1 MMIRLRL
8 TACVVLLVVS
18 HAAAQLRDV
27 RVMSSGATAPAY
39 LELVQ
44 PFEKAGAFKAV
55 TLATSNGVGAANIAT
70 RVRGGEAVDV
80 LLLSAGV
87 MDDMIKEGHVVA
99 ASRVDIGRSAI
110 GVGVKA
116 GAKRP
121 DISTVAALT
130 KTFLDAKSIAV
141 SAQISGIYLTTELFA
156 SLGIAEQVMPKVR
169 RVDNEP
175 VGNALVRGEAE
186 LGVQQISELRGVKG
200 VDYVGPF
207 PGAVQRVSV
216 FAVGIATKAPNPRG
230 ARALVD
236 LVLSPA
242 GRAVLKDSGLDPIA
256 R

>member
-1 MMIRLRL
+1 MRFRLAAL
-8 TACVVLLVVS
+8 VIAFVVS
-18 HAAAQLRDV
+18 HAAAQVREV

-39 LELVQ
+39 LQLIQ
-44 PFEKAGAFKAV
+44 PFEAATKLNAV

-80 LLLSAGV
+80 LFLSASI
-87 MDDMIKEGHVVA
+87 MDDMIKEGHVVPA
-99 ASRVDIGRSAI
+99 TRVDIGRSAI
-110 GVGVKA
+110 GVGVRA

-121 DISTVAALT
+121 DISTVEALT
-130 KTFLDAKSIAV
+130 KTFLDAKSIAI

-156 SLGIAEQVMPKVR
+156 KLGIAEQVLPKVR
-169 RVDNEP
+169 HVENEP

-200 VDYVGPF
+200 VDYIGPF
-207 PGAVQRVSV
+207 PDAVQRVSV
-216 FAVGIATKAPNPRG
+216 FSVGIATKAPNPKG
-230 ARALVD
+230 AKAFVD

-242 GRAVLKDSGLDPIA
+242 GQAVLKQSGLDPIA

>member
-1 MMIRLRL
+1 MRIRL
-8 TACVVLLVVS
+8 AVLLVALVVS
-18 HAAAQLRDV
+18 RAAAQVGDV

-39 LELVQ
+39 LQLV
-44 PFEKAGAFKAV
+44 PSFESATKLKAM
-55 TLATSNGVGAANIAT
+55 TLALSNGVGAANIAT

-80 LLLSAGV
+80 LFLSAST
-87 MDDMIKEGHVVA
+87 MDDMIKEGHVVP
-99 ASRVDIGRSAI
+99 ASRADIGRSAI
-110 GVGVKA
+110 GVGVLA

-121 DISTVAALT
+121 DISTVEALT
-130 KTFLDAKSIAV
+130 RTFLEAKSIAV
-141 SAQISGIYLTTELFA
+141 SAQISGIYLTNELFP
-156 SLGIAEQVMPKVR
+156 SLGIAAQVMSKVR
-169 RVDNEP
+169 RVENEP

-207 PGAVQRVSV
+207 PEAVQRVSV
-216 FAVGIATKAPNPRG
+216 FAVGIATKAPNPAG

-242 GRAVLKDSGLDPIA
+242 GRAVLEQSGLDPIA

>member
-1 MMIRLRL
+1 MRFRLAAL
-8 TACVVLLVVS
+8 VVAFVVS
-18 HAAAQLRDV
+18 HAAAQVREV

-39 LELVQ
+39 LQLIEPIEAATKL
-44 PFEKAGAFKAV
+44 KAV

-80 LLLSAGV
+80 LFLSASI
-87 MDDMIKEGHVVA
+87 MDDMIKEGHVVPA
-99 ASRVDIGRSAI
+99 TRVDIGRSAI
-110 GVGVKA
+110 GVGVRA

-121 DISTVAALT
+121 DISTVEALT
-130 KTFLDAKSIAV
+130 QTFLEAKSIAV

-156 SLGIAEQVMPKVR
+156 KLGIAEQVMPKVR
-169 RVDNEP
+169 RVENEP

-207 PGAVQRVSV
+207 PDAVQRVSV
-216 FAVGIATKAPNPRG
+216 FSVGIATKAPNPRG
-230 ARALVD
+230 AKAFVD

-242 GRAVLKDSGLDPIA
+242 GQAVLKQSGLDPVA